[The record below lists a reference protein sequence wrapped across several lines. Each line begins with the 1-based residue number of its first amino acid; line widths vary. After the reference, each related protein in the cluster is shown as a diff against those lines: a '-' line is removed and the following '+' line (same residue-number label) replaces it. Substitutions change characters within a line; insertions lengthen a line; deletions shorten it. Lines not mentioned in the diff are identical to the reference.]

1 METGGHEPSPPG
13 RRRRGGRRAERRAER
28 LRRGRRRRPARH
40 RAVTG
45 VRRGPAGLRLP
56 HHAVGQPD
64 RQVRAGRHPD
74 SGADR
79 DPEGPDRQ
87 RRPDRVRPGRHAV
100 RRHRGHRPAAA
111 RPQPAQP
118 GRQDPAGDRV
128 RQAAAGQPDHRLG
141 GVQHRARQRVRAVL
155 DRRPHHVRPG
165 ERRQR
170 GRAQP
175 GRRGARL
182 RLARRGR
189 TEPAGVGRTEAVRG
203 HPDRPEAARRPARRQ
218 RRTRRA
224 AGGADRHL
232 RPAAY
237 RRGRPRRLAVA
248 DHSEPRRPR
257 RPRPDRRPGDPD
269 PATTRV
275 HHLSRVRQIVR
286 RMTPPLLILTVV
298 CALSGCDSANPSA
311 TPASPLPTSTSTGPP
326 STGPA
331 PTPGPTGAPQVR
343 VLARNLNVP
352 WGLAFLPD
360 GDALVAE
367 RPTGRI
373 LRVTPSGEVSEAQ
386 RLTES
391 RDTGEGGLL
400 GLAVSPDYA
409 RDGLVYAYYT
419 GAANER
425 KRAQDPAAL
434 NGKILRMTPD
444 GRPAP
449 GNPFPNSV
457 VYSYGHR
464 NVQGLAWDSAGRLYA
479 SEFGQNAFDE
489 VNLIQAGRNYGWP
502 IVEGVGHDARFVEPL
517 VTWATD
523 DASPSGIAIVGDQLF
538 VAALRGER
546 LWRVPLDGRGGLG
559 EPVPLL
565 VDAYGRLRTVAPAP
579 DGSLWVMTSN
589 RDGRGDPTADDDR
602 ILRITF

>member
-1 METGGHEPSPPG
+1 
-13 RRRRGGRRAERRAER
+13 
-28 LRRGRRRRPARH
+28 
-40 RAVTG
+40 
-45 VRRGPAGLRLP
+45 
-56 HHAVGQPD
+56 
-64 RQVRAGRHPD
+64 
-74 SGADR
+74 
-79 DPEGPDRQ
+79 
-87 RRPDRVRPGRHAV
+87 
-100 RRHRGHRPAAA
+100 
-111 RPQPAQP
+111 
-118 GRQDPAGDRV
+118 
-128 RQAAAGQPDHRLG
+128 
-141 GVQHRARQRVRAVL
+141 
-155 DRRPHHVRPG
+155 
-165 ERRQR
+165 
-170 GRAQP
+170 
-175 GRRGARL
+175 
-182 RLARRGR
+182 
-189 TEPAGVGRTEAVRG
+189 
-203 HPDRPEAARRPARRQ
+203 
-218 RRTRRA
+218 
-224 AGGADRHL
+224 
-232 RPAAY
+232 
-237 RRGRPRRLAVA
+237 
-248 DHSEPRRPR
+248 
-257 RPRPDRRPGDPD
+257 
-269 PATTRV
+269 
-275 HHLSRVRQIVR
+275 VRQIVR

-343 VLARNLNVP
+343 VLARNLRVP

-419 GAANER
+419 GAEDNRIVRFRLGESPRPILTGIHKAGNHDGGRIAFGPDGMLYAGTGDANER

-502 IVEGVGHDARFVEPL
+502 IVEGVGHDPRFVEPL

-565 VDAYGRLRTVAPAP
+565 VDAYGRLRTVALAP

-589 RDGRGDPTADDDR
+589 RDGRGDPTGDDDR